1 MSDISCLAS
10 SLPVY
15 FAFIGHT
22 DVLIKQT
29 LSDFRKEPVTSIAI
43 KGKECPSLDRLNT
56 TIFCAKI
63 FFCFWRVSVEL
74 RKHFAEFLGVPMLAF
89 NLLGVRN
96 YVSSAHQRFSRR

>member
-29 LSDFRKEPVTSIAI
+29 LSDFWKELVTSIVINRKRMPFIRSPQQDNISVPKALDQKTLCRI
-43 KGKECPSLDRLNT
+43 SALNKGSLVGKST
-56 TIFCAKI
+56 
-63 FFCFWRVSVEL
+63 
-74 RKHFAEFLGVPMLAF
+74 
-89 NLLGVRN
+89 LLKPLL
-96 YVSSAHQRFSRR
+96 FKDEI